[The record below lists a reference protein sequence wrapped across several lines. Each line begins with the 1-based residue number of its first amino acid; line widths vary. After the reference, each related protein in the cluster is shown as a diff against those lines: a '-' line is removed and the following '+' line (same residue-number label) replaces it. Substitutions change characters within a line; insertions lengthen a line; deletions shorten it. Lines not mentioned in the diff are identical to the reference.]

1 MTTTPPPYVPQR
13 QPTQA
18 SAQVTHSSSNGFSIA
33 SLILG
38 ILSLL
43 GFGLLTGIPAIILG
57 GIALKRRLPEHG
69 MSMAGIIT
77 GSIGTL
83 FSLLFIAF
91 LIAIFAISN
100 DSEYYNEPSPSY
112 DGYTTPIE
120 NPRT

>member
-1 MTTTPPPYVPQR
+1 MTTTPPPYVPQQ

-18 SAQVTHSSSNGFSIA
+18 PVQIAHASNGFSIA

-57 GIALKRRLPEHG
+57 GIALKRRQPERG
-69 MSMAGIIT
+69 MSLAGVIT

-83 FSLLFIAF
+83 FSLLLIAF

-100 DSEYYNEPSPSY
+100 NTEYHNESSPSY
-112 DGYTTPIE
+112 NGYSTPIE

>member
-1 MTTTPPPYVPQR
+1 MTTTPPPYVPQQ

-18 SAQVTHSSSNGFSIA
+18 PVQATHRTSNGFSVA

-57 GIALKRRLPEHG
+57 GIALKRKQPEHG
-69 MSMAGIIT
+69 MSLAGVIT

-83 FSLLFIAF
+83 FSLLLIAF
-91 LIAIFAISN
+91 LIAIFTIGN

-112 DGYTTPIE
+112 DGYSTPIE

>member
-1 MTTTPPPYVPQR
+1 MTTTPPPYVPQQ

-18 SAQVTHSSSNGFSIA
+18 PAQIAHHASNGFSIA

-43 GFGLLTGIPAIILG
+43 GFGLLTGIPAIVLG
-57 GIALKRRLPEHG
+57 GTALKRKQPERG
-69 MSMAGIIT
+69 MSLAGVIT

-83 FSLLFIAF
+83 FSLLLIAF
-91 LIAIFAISN
+91 LITIFAISN
-100 DSEYYNEPSPSY
+100 NTEYRNEPSLHY
-112 DGYTTPIE
+112 DGYSTPIE